1 MAGTNPPLRVRE
13 TDGDPNVIPVFEI
26 ICSNGTITEVSPGV
40 IRLATGTGAQGP
52 AGSGMGIGSTVAAG
66 TLGSVLFVGSSNSL
80 AISPST
86 FYWNETSFLLG
97 VGTSAPTVT
106 LDVVGTGRVTG
117 ALVLTTDASSAGH
130 AVRANRTLT
139 AVYPIQSGGNLTA
152 DRSFALDTAFVLNS
166 GAFPILSGSGGTGIT
181 VVGSGG
187 MLLGVSTG
195 GATLEYKVLTAG
207 NNVTITHG
215 GSTVT
220 IASLQTNTGNIY
232 AATGNTYVLIGNAA
246 DLTADRALTADLGI
260 ALVDSG
266 ANGQVYVQVGTPFV
280 VTSNRT
286 INTTEP
292 LRGGGNLG
300 ADRTLT
306 IAAAGVNSAGALSS
320 ADWVTF
326 NNKVAA
332 TRAVNTTEPLRG
344 GGDFSADR
352 TLTIVA
358 AGVNSAGALSS
369 ADWAAFNVKASS
381 SLTFVMYAAE
391 GGLSAEKVLVGST
404 GLTAD
409 SAGNYLLSVNPNVRD
424 KLFTFFAAST
434 LSTAMRAEEARV
446 YVPFA
451 MELRDV
457 RLACTTTPVGANIVV
472 NLSQFATP
480 VASGSAIWASADRA
494 IIATG
499 GSVGSA
505 ATVTG
510 ITLMAGSWLGFSLDQ
525 VGTTSSGQDL
535 TITVI
540 SRTS

>member
-52 AGSGMGIGSTVAAG
+52 AGSGMGIGSSVVAG
-66 TLGSVLFVGSSNSL
+66 TLGAVLFVGSSNSL

-97 VGTSAPTVT
+97 VGTSTPTVA

-152 DRSFALDTAFVLNS
+152 DRSFNIDTAFL
-166 GAFPILSGSGGTGIT
+166 
-181 VVGSGG
+181 
-187 MLLGVSTG
+187 
-195 GATLEYKVLTAG
+195 
-207 NNVTITHG
+207 
-215 GSTVT
+215 
-220 IASLQTNTGNIY
+220 
-232 AATGNTYVLIGNAA
+232 
-246 DLTADRALTADLGI
+246 
-260 ALVDSG
+260 
-266 ANGQVYVQVGTPFV
+266 
-280 VTSNRT
+280 VTSSRLL
-286 INTTEP
+286 NTTEP

-300 ADRTLT
+300 TDRTLT
-306 IAAAGVNSAGALSS
+306 IAASGVNSAGALSS

-326 NNKVAA
+326 NNKVAT
-332 TRAVNTTEPLRG
+332 TRAVNTTFPLQG
-344 GGDFSADR
+344 GGDLSADR
-352 TLTIVA
+352 TLTIVLA
-358 AGVNSAGALSS
+358 SATSAGALSS

-381 SLTFVMYAAE
+381 ALTFVTYAAE

-409 SAGNYLLSVNPNVRD
+409 SAGNYLLSVNPNIRD

-434 LSTAMRAEEARV
+434 LSTAMRAEEGGE
-446 YVPFA
+446 YLPYS

-457 RLACTTTPVGANIVV
+457 RLACTPTPLGTQDIVSV
-472 NLSQFATP
+472 SQVDTP
-480 VASGSAIWASADRA
+480 VAAGSAIWASVDRA